1 MSGSGT
7 PADFAERARREEAV
21 RRVLLDSVS
30 PIGPTD
36 IARQIG
42 EPWCCTSW
50 GAAQSAPINP
60 ILKRIGAVRHKGG
73 RYTIGR

>member
-7 PADFAERARREEAV
+7 PTDFSERARREEAV
-21 RRVLLDSVS
+21 RCVLRSFTT

-42 EPWCCTSW
+42 EPWCATSW

-73 RYTIGR
+73 RYTL